1 MKEREKRE
9 NEGIKRRRRKGETRE
24 TNKRGGNRYTVEKRN
39 KFPGFVLAAIIKY
52 NTH

>member
-1 MKEREKRE
+1 MEKEE
-9 NEGIKRRRRKGETRE
+9 ETRE
-24 TNKRGGNRYTVEKRN
+24 TKTAKREGGNRYTVEKRN